1 VLRRE
6 CACEVVGVLNMA
18 RKRKVHMQIGVREHV
33 EKGVG
38 RRREEIYSMHGLMG
52 QQWPA
57 VLGTRRKRFD

>member
-1 VLRRE
+1 
-6 CACEVVGVLNMA
+6 MA